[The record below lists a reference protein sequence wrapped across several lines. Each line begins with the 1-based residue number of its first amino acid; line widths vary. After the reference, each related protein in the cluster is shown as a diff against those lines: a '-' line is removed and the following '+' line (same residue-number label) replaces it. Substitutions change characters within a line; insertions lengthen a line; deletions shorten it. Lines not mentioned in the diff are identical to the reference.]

1 MIADIA
7 FLHSTSGQVDQSVPF
22 SDPIVAAG
30 ELLLRERVV
39 EPAWSPAELSYAV
52 AMEFGLLGP
61 LRVRAGDG
69 SEIDVTA
76 AKVRTLLALL
86 LVHRGRPVVQ
96 SRIIDALW
104 GEQPPRLR
112 SILSTG
118 VRDLR
123 RALGHSRVESV
134 AGGYRLDTDGCTV
147 DLDRFT
153 ALADAGRHR
162 EAPPRSGTAR
172 RWPSGPTPLGR
183 GGWPRGWMRSGATS
197 LNGACRLTWTRVRRP
212 RLWASWWR
220 WSRRPRC
227 VSVCERC

>member
-1 MIADIA
+1 MRTNIIADIA

-22 SDPIVAAG
+22 SDPILWPQESYFSSMRAG
-30 ELLLRERVV
+30 GGARLESG
-39 EPAWSPAELSYAV
+39 WSYLTLG

-104 GEQPPRLR
+104 GEQPPASAVNLVH
-112 SILSTG
+112 G
-118 VRDLR
+118 YVRDLR

-162 EAPPRSGTAR
+162 EALALWHGAALAEWADTTWAR
-172 RWPSGPTPLGR
+172 GL
-183 GGWPRGWMRSGATS
+183 A
-197 LNGACRLTWTRVRRP
+197 ARLDEERRDVLER
-212 RLWASWWR
+212 RLSADLDAGLS
-220 WSRRPRC
+220 STVP
-227 VSVCERC
+227 